1 MSWKKQ
7 DKRSRKLSGLIAN
20 NCEYDNVAVI
30 ELHTNVNGSGDKAFG
45 GAKSWP
51 VLTLKVG
58 FQAGEEELRNQLAEK
73 LEKVTQEFLEEVRK

>member
-45 GAKSWP
+45 GAKSCP
-51 VLTLKVG
+51 
-58 FQAGEEELRNQLAEK
+58 F
-73 LEKVTQEFLEEVRK
+73 